1 MNEASYLRAKAAQC
15 RRLARGV
22 SDDATIQALDQMA
35 GEFERR
41 AAAVEAGNDDD

>member
-15 RRLARGV
+15 RRLTRAV

-35 GEFERR
+35 GAFEGR